1 MIGKMYRKLEQ
12 IIVHY
17 GINNQLKKLNEET
30 YELIEAIL
38 TFGQENNHKS
48 LNHVIEEMGDVYVVL
63 KQLQI
68 YYGISENEIED
79 TMTFKIE
86 RQLQRIESEEKRRN
100 KNNE

>member
-1 MIGKMYRKLEQ
+1 MNSKMYQDLEK
-12 IIVHY
+12 IIGHY
-17 GINNQLKKLNEET
+17 GINNQLKKFNEET

-86 RQLQRIESEEKRRN
+86 RQLQRIESEEN
-100 KNNE
+100 D